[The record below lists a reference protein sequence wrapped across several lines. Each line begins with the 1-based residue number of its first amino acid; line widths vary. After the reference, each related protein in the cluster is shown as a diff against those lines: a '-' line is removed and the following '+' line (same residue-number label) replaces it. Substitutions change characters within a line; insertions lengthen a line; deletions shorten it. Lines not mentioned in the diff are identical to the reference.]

1 MNVAA
6 IVMTTRLTGAA
17 LFDRVWIIAKDA
29 IAQVDV
35 LSIRLA
41 VKLPSLSRVN
51 EGTSVAS

>member
-35 LSIRLA
+35 LSIRA
-41 VKLPSLSRVN
+41 
-51 EGTSVAS
+51 GC